1 MRGPSRTRISLKQGM
16 VEGYASC
23 RVALES
29 RTKLWPRHINFRR
42 RSETTK
48 PKSVAMK
55 TLGSERHNPFSKL
68 ALALVGLS
76 FGIVQSYAASY
87 EWTFN
92 SGNLSSSLGGGV
104 MSYAGTS
111 AGLTTFGATG
121 GGVPNIGGNT
131 ANYMHVPAF
140 TSAANGYTLEL
151 ANSGPNG
158 GGSYINAYTVLF
170 DVYIPSPW
178 PMDYMVPF
186 FNTNPNNGNDAD
198 FYLYGD
204 GEIGIGGGGYSAP
217 GALTPDTWYRVA
229 FVADCAAGTLSYYVN
244 GVNVKTRGG
253 VSLDDGTFALYSNLD
268 PGADLLLFNEPTGL
282 YTHELYLNSVAFVDR
297 AMTGSELSALGGPN
311 ALGILVPEP
320 TSISIALLGLLVGS
334 AVRKRS
340 QPGVG

>member
-1 MRGPSRTRISLKQGM
+1 M

-23 RVALES
+23 RVVLES
-29 RTKLWPRHINFRR
+29 RTKLLAEADYFRR
-42 RSETTK
+42 GSETTK

-55 TLGSERHNPFSKL
+55 TRRSERHNPFNKL

-76 FGIVQSYAASY
+76 LGIVQSYAASY
-87 EWTFN
+87 EWTFD
-92 SGNLSSSLGGGV
+92 SGNLSAGV
-104 MSYAGTS
+104 GSGIMSYTGAS

-140 TSAANGYTLEL
+140 TSAANGYNLEL
-151 ANSGPNG
+151 ANTGPNG
-158 GGSYINAYTVLF
+158 GGSYVNNYTILF
-170 DVYIPSPW
+170 DVYIPGPW

-217 GALTPDTWYRVA
+217 GTLAPNTWYRVA
-229 FVADCAAGTLSYYVN
+229 FVANCSAGTLSYYVN
-244 GVNVKTRGG
+244 GTNVKTRGG
-253 VSLDDGTFALYSNLD
+253 VGLDDGTFALYSNLD

-282 YTHELYLNSVAFVDR
+282 YTHELYLNSVAFVDH

-320 TSISIALLGLLVGS
+320 SSISIALLGLLAGS
-334 AVRKRS
+334 AIRKRS
-340 QPGVG
+340 QPSVG